1 MTVVVVEREYENA
14 ITEQDIAAM
23 AKEGMDCMS
32 LYAIDWIESFL
43 SASGK
48 LLVCQFRAPDA
59 ETARTALRQLGI
71 TPKAVW
77 SASLHEVGPGR
88 SPNVMVERRFE
99 QAVSL
104 EALQA
109 QEDASAFCLEAH
121 DVSFVRTLFSLDRKR
136 MLCLYH
142 APDAQSVREAQRKA
156 EMPVEQVW
164 ACREIRPTRL
174 T

>member
-23 AKEGMDCMS
+23 AQEGGSCLS

-59 ETARTALRQLGI
+59 ETTRTALRQLGI

-77 SASLHEVGPGR
+77 PASLHEAGSDQ

-99 QAVSL
+99 QAISL

-121 DVSFVRTLFSLDRKR
+121 NVSFVRTLFSLDRKR

-156 EMPVEQVW
+156 DMPVERVW
-164 ACREIRPTRL
+164 ACREIRPSL
-174 T
+174 LM